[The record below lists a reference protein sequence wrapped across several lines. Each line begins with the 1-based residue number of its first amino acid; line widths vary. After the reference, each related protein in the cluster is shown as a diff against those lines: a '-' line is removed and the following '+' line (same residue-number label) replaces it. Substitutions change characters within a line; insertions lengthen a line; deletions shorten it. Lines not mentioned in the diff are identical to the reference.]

1 MIKAVLLDMDDTLLL
16 TDTDLYVRRYMGLL
30 SQEAAQQFPDLKLT
44 AQQIALAVRDSVR
57 GSVANFDPTRSNLD
71 IQGEIFHELTGI
83 DAQTWYRFVDNFH
96 QESHESLR
104 EIVRPIPNARPLI
117 ERLRQMGLAVVI
129 ATNPIF
135 TRSAIYRRLAWAGVD
150 DLDFAFVSSS
160 ENVHFT
166 KPNAQFYEEI
176 LARVGV
182 EADEAIMVGD
192 GIGNDIIPARQ
203 VGMNT
208 FWIDLGLPT
217 DGTTVPSDAAGSL
230 ADFEAYVAAGSL
242 NRLQP
247 LPRTSEQLH
256 ARLMGNVG
264 AIFGLADT
272 MKPQFWNMR
281 PDPNEWSPLEIA
293 YHLRESERTVQRP
306 RLQRIAAEDN
316 PFISPPRTPF
326 APASLD
332 LSGEDGYAILQ
343 EFWNERCKTL
353 NFIYE
358 LPTEAWTRPARHSVF
373 GPTTLLE
380 MAHFTARH
388 DHLHITQFCQTIGRC
403 NET

>member
-16 TDTDLYVRRYMGLL
+16 TDTDLYVQRYMGLL
-30 SQEAAQQFPDLKLT
+30 SQEAAQQFPDLT
-44 AQQIALAVRDSVR
+44 VQQIGLAIRDSVR
-57 GSVANFDPTRSNLD
+57 ASVGNFDPTRSNID
-71 IQGEIFHELTGI
+71 IQGEIFQQRTGI
-83 DAQTWYRFVDNFH
+83 DPQTWYAFADAFH
-96 QESHESLR
+96 QGNHESLH
-104 EIVRPIPNARPLI
+104 EIVRPLPLARPLI

-135 TRSAIYRRLAWAGVD
+135 TRAAIYRRLAWAGVD

-166 KPNAQFYEEI
+166 KPNPQYYEEI

-182 EADEAIMVGD
+182 EPDEAIMVGD
-192 GIGNDIIPARQ
+192 GVANDIIPARQ

-217 DGTTVPSDAAGSL
+217 TNEVIVPSDAAGSL

-247 LPRTSEQLH
+247 LARTSEQLYP
-256 ARLMGNVG
+256 RLMGNVG
-264 AIFGLADT
+264 ALFGLADT
-272 MKPQFWNMR
+272 LKPQFWNMR

-293 YHLRESERTVQRP
+293 YHLRESERSVQRP

-326 APASLD
+326 APGSLD
-332 LSGEDGYAILQ
+332 LGNEDGYTILR
-343 EFWNERCKTL
+343 EFWQERCKTL

-358 LPTEAWTRPARHSVF
+358 LPAEAWSRPARHSVF

-388 DHLHITQFCQTIGRC
+388 DHLHITQFCQTIGKC
-403 NET
+403 SEA